1 MNKLDTYIRSALH
14 PVCSGTEAAWLSR
27 IICCEMLGQS
37 PTDYYLGK
45 DMDLSSAQK
54 EKVDDVVRRL
64 RSHEPIQYI
73 QGTARFCG
81 RDFSVSPDVL
91 IPRPETEELVELILR
106 ENTVSSPS
114 VLDVGTGS
122 GCIAISL
129 KLALPA
135 APVRAFDIS
144 AAALRVAA
152 TNADRLHADV
162 AFEEHDIFSFD
173 PTVGSARSLDLLVSN
188 PPYVACREK
197 QDMQPCVLDWEP
209 ATALFVPDDD
219 PLLYYRRIAQVGRVM
234 LKSGGRLYFEIN
246 RAYGSDVASL
256 LTDMGY
262 RDVLVRKD
270 LSGNDRFVSATL

>member
-1 MNKLDTYIRSALH
+1 MNKLDTYIRTALH
-14 PVCSGTEAAWLSR
+14 PICSGTEAAWLSR

-37 PTDYYLGK
+37 LTDYYLGK

-73 QGTARFCG
+73 QGHALFCG
-81 RDFSVSPDVL
+81 RDYCVSPEVL
-91 IPRPETEELVELILR
+91 IPRPETEELLELILS
-106 ENTVSSPS
+106 ECSIAAPS

-129 KLALPA
+129 KLALPKA
-135 APVRAFDIS
+135 SVRAFDIS

-152 TNADRLHADV
+152 TNAARLHAVVD
-162 AFEEHDIFSFD
+162 FEEHDIFSFD
-173 PTVGSARSLDLLVSN
+173 PTADTRTLDLLVSN
-188 PPYVACREK
+188 PPYVTCREK
-197 QDMQPCVLDWEP
+197 SDMQPCVLDWEP
-209 ATALFVPDDD
+209 TTALFVPDDD
-219 PLLYYRRIAQVGRVM
+219 PLLFYRRIAQVGSVM

-246 RAYGSDVASL
+246 RAYGSEVASL
-256 LTDMGY
+256 LADMAY